1 MDFEMNDF
9 TGKIVGVV
17 IAVVIVAVVAV
28 PIIHDLVTDPDGDGP
43 KTATITDPTLIT
55 IINVI
60 PVFLVL
66 AVLMTVVYLFMRD

>member
-17 IAVVIVAVVAV
+17 VAVIIVAVVAV
-28 PIIHDLVTDPDGDGP
+28 PVINQVITENNITGT
-43 KTATITDPTLIT
+43 TATIL
-55 IINVI
+55 NVI
-60 PVFLVL
+60 PIFLVL